1 MPMIRK
7 TSAGEPFTSSLI
19 GTSLNTACRSQLA
32 RAIVPDGSRM
42 ARETL
47 SAQRNLFD
55 PVWGGV
61 YQYSTDGDWKHPH
74 YEKLLQ
80 FQAENL
86 RIYSLAYAR
95 WDDPQYLEDA
105 RQIRR
110 YMQDFLTS
118 PEGVFYTSQ
127 DADLVPGEHSEGYF
141 ALGDQERRQQGIPRV
156 DTHIYSRENGWAIQ
170 ALATLYAVTGEPETL
185 QRCGCR
191 GRLDH
196 QTPLLARGRIFP

>member
-1 MPMIRK
+1 M
-7 TSAGEPFTSSLI
+7 E
-19 GTSLNTACRSQLA
+19 
-32 RAIVPDGSRM
+32 PDGSAWRGKP
-42 ARETL
+42 L

-95 WDDPQYLEDA
+95 WGDPQYLDDA

-141 ALGDQERRQQGIPRV
+141 ALSDHERRQQGNSSRRYPYLFTRERMGDPGPCHSLRGHRRARNPAAMQLSRQIGSSNTAPCPREDFRMTRRTAPV
-156 DTHIYSRENGWAIQ
+156 PT
-170 ALATLYAVTGEPETL
+170 LVTLYSWA
-185 QRCGCR
+185 
-191 GRLDH
+191 
-196 QTPLLARGRIFP
+196 TPS